1 MSEVPLYAPQCLQRP
16 APENNQ
22 SADFSRRSYISMVL
36 LTEKLSRGEFLL
48 LLARANLVGL
58 GQLSVPSFQ
67 LQKGFEDRNTSPV

>member
-1 MSEVPLYAPQCLQRP
+1 
-16 APENNQ
+16 
-22 SADFSRRSYISMVL
+22 MVL